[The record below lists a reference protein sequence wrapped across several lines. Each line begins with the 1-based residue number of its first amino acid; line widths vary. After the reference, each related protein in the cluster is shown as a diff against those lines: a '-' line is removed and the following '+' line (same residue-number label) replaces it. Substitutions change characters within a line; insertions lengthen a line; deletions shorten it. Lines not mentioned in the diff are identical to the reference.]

1 LVGAFNPEPQAGEE
15 GTMIKTLLLTTALIG
30 GFFIAHA
37 VTDAAKAQR
46 ASAERRIILMDAAP
60 SREAQGERRVAL
72 VVGNSNY
79 EGQRISL
86 SNPKNDADD
95 MAAKLRKLGFE
106 VLTAIDATK
115 QEFESKVAEFA
126 RLGKNADMALFYY
139 AGHALQFQGQNY
151 LMPVDGELKD
161 GDSIWSMVRV
171 EDVRRA
177 LDRVTGLK
185 VMILDACRNNPLSDR
200 MYRGLGGGGIA
211 RGLARI
217 DKTQGMIVAYAT
229 AADQVAEDGNGRNS
243 PFTGALLGRLDE
255 AGLEVTKMFRLVG
268 SDVSNQTGGRQR
280 PEIIVQSYNDYFLNQ
295 TDRAAWEK
303 IKNSSDAPALRNF
316 MQSFPSSPFSAVAR
330 DRLDRSMPTASP
342 KVDSPQQSSGDQP
355 VGPKVPDI
363 KITSVQPQVSPDAPA
378 LGGQVSIPKLD
389 IPKLDIGPHA
399 KPADPPVEFGIK
411 PIVTPSVIPPP
422 PPPRTDHGLDSQK
435 NNAIGPDKR
444 KPAHGHSD
452 RPRPDRKDS
461 KKDSAN
467 TTVAAVHNLNS
478 VKPPPQPQVPIPVKS
493 TQGGAGITLGPG
505 Y

>member
-1 LVGAFNPEPQAGEE
+1 
-15 GTMIKTLLLTTALIG
+15 MIKTLLLTTALIG
-30 GFFIAHA
+30 GFIIAHA
-37 VTDAAKAQR
+37 VADAASAQR
-46 ASAERRIILMDAAP
+46 ASAERRVILVDEAS

-106 VLTAIDATK
+106 VLTAIDAKK
-115 QEFESKVAEFA
+115 QEFERKVADFA
-126 RLGKNADMALFYY
+126 RLGKNADMALFFY

-171 EDVRRA
+171 DDVRKA

-200 MYRGLGGGGIA
+200 MYRAVGGGGIA

-303 IKNSSDAPALRNF
+303 IKDSGDASALQDF
-316 MQSFPSSPFSAVAR
+316 MHSFPSSPFNAVAR
-330 DRLDRSMPTASP
+330 DRLERSMLAAPPKLASP
-342 KVDSPQQSSGDQP
+342 QPMSGNQP
-355 VGPKVPDI
+355 IGAAVPEI
-363 KITSVQPQVSPDAPA
+363 KLSSVQPPAQPDGPVS
-378 LGGQVSIPKLD
+378 GGQVSIPKLD
-389 IPKLDIGPHA
+389 IEPHA
-399 KPADPPVEFGIK
+399 KPADPPVESGVK
-411 PIVTPSVIPPP
+411 PNVTPQVIPPAP
-422 PPPRTDHGLDSQK
+422 QTSQGTGIQSHTTGTERH
-435 NNAIGPDKR
+435 NGAQR
-444 KPAHGHSD
+444 LSD
-452 RPRPDRKDS
+452 RSRHDRKGGEKGKS
-461 KKDSAN
+461 N
-467 TTVAAVHNLNS
+467 TAIPSIRNADPA
-478 VKPPPQPQVPIPVKS
+478 KPPAPPPQQIATTVKPAQS
-493 TQGGAGITLGPG
+493 GSGITLGSV